1 MEEQLPKMLD
11 SVDILSYAVYI
22 RGPAMVRP
30 RGIFS
35 TVRSPDAWEMLFSD
49 HLLHVECKIW
59 ELSSYFLKQNFPVG
73 TA

>member
-1 MEEQLPKMLD
+1 
-11 SVDILSYAVYI
+11 
-22 RGPAMVRP
+22 MVRP

-35 TVRSPDAWEMLFSD
+35 TVRSPDVWEMLFPIICYM
-49 HLLHVECKIW
+49 LNTKIW